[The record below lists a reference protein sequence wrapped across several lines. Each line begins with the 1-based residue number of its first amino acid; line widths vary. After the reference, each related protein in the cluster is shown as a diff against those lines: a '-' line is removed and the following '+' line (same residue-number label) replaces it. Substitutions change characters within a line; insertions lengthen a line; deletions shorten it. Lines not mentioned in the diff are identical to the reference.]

1 MASIIYALVANDESF
16 TPLAEVAL
24 AEGNFQLMAVKLLTK
39 VEKNASRSFTYENKF
54 TFHYHNENGFTFLCM
69 TDAGLAN
76 RTAYEFLFD
85 IKEKFFESYGAEAR
99 EAIGLAANRDFGEVM
114 KSRMEFFN
122 TDPNADKLKTVRS
135 NIEKTKDIMIE
146 NIDRVL
152 ARGEKIE
159 LLVKKT
165 EYMSDSAVSLRKQ
178 AVKVKRHMW
187 WKNVKLT
194 LLVVGIVTGIVF
206 FAVVLG
212 CGGFSFQYCS

>member
-54 TFHYHNENGFTFLCM
+54 TFHYHNQNGFTFLCM

-85 IKEKFFESYGAEAR
+85 INEKFFESYGAEAR
-99 EAIGLAANRDFGEVM
+99 GAIGLSANREFGEVM

-122 TDPNADKLKTVRS
+122 TDPNADKLKAVRS

-165 EYMSDSAVSLRKQ
+165 EHMSDSAVSLRKQ

-194 LLVVGIVTGIVF
+194 LLVVAIVIGIAF
-206 FAVVLG
+206 FAVVMG